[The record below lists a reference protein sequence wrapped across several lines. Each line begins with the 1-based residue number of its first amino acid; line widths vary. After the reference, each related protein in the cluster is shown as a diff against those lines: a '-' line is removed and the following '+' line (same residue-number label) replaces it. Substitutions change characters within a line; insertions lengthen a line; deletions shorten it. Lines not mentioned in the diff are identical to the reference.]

1 MEFDEPLRV
10 SARIKKKPQMM
21 AKTIATAIH
30 TPALPFFLGVWG
42 AWGAWYCP
50 WGGRESLRGGRSGIW
65 SELRHVVLI
74 DLLCS
79 LPNLSKFMLQNIV
92 CKKFFRCMCPEVPCV
107 IAANCCAQKH
117 E

>member
-50 WGGRESLRGGRSGIW
+50 WGAGN
-65 SELRHVVLI
+65 
-74 DLLCS
+74 
-79 LPNLSKFMLQNIV
+79 P
-92 CKKFFRCMCPEVPCV
+92 
-107 IAANCCAQKH
+107 
-117 E
+117 